1 MDTAIIKYRFTIG
14 ENLFSL
20 QVNEGDS
27 QWNTVYAAADFPELV
42 RAMADFD
49 DTELTVQQKVS
60 ALITL
65 PRGITEL
72 VKTSLWYMEETQS
85 RWDKTDLTLSVQARL
100 EAYQRLTITRNAL
113 WLIERALE

>member
-1 MDTAIIKYRFTIG
+1 MDTPMNYSFVIRANEF
-14 ENLFSL
+14 LL

-27 QWNTVYAAADFPELV
+27 EWNTVYRASDFPELV
-42 RAMADFD
+42 RAMADFTD
-49 DTELTVQQKVS
+49 QELTVQQRIS

-72 VKTSLWYMEETQS
+72 IKTNLWHKEERQS
-85 RWDKTDLTLSVQARL
+85 TWGKADPSLSVQARL
-100 EAYQRLTITRNAL
+100 EAYQRLTRTRNAL